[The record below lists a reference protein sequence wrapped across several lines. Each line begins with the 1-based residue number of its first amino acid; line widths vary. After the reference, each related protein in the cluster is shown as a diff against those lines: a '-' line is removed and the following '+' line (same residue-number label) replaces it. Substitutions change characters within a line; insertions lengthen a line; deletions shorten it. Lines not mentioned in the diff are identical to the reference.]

1 MEVNLFALAEMTREA
16 LPLLKQGRQPLI
28 VNIASILGH
37 RGIPY
42 AAEYCASK
50 FAVRGFSESLR
61 AELTPHGIGLLVV
74 SPGTTDTEF
83 FDHLIENRIQMPW
96 AKQTPVPASLV
107 AQRTLRAMRSS
118 RHEII
123 PNFRG
128 RLLIYLNR
136 LAPRFLDRWMA
147 GYVK

>member
-1 MEVNLFALAEMTREA
+1 
-16 LPLLKQGRQPLI
+16 
-28 VNIASILGH
+28 
-37 RGIPY
+37 
-42 AAEYCASK
+42 
-50 FAVRGFSESLR
+50 
-61 AELTPHGIGLLVV
+61 
-74 SPGTTDTEF
+74 
-83 FDHLIENRIQMPW
+83 
-96 AKQTPVPASLV
+96 
-107 AQRTLRAMRSS
+107 MRSS